1 MKHLLLFTFF
11 FISFAEAIF
20 AQDKDPVIMKDSIFR
35 KKDTTAHPKDSVF
48 HAVLSST
55 GSYNKA
61 INVTTY
67 LFTNDL
73 DLGLKKK
80 SISLSFDNT
89 WVYGR
94 SGGNL
99 TNNDY
104 SSTLQFN
111 LYKSLPHFFYWGLAN
126 YNTSHSLK
134 INNQVLA
141 GAGAAYSILDH
152 KKLFLNLSDG
162 LIFDHSN
169 LVLPDSS
176 HLNYQTVR
184 NSFRVMFKFV
194 IKDIFSIDGS
204 DFLQNSFIRSSD
216 YIIKSTTNVSLKL
229 NKWINLTASL
239 QYNNEKRTQ
248 SSNLTFT
255 YGLKFDRFF

>member
-1 MKHLLLFTFF
+1 MKQLLLFTFF
-11 FISFAEAIF
+11 FISLAGTIY
-20 AQDKDPVIMKDSIFR
+20 AQDKNPIIPKDSVFH
-35 KKDTTAHPKDSVF
+35 KKDTTIHPKDSVF
-48 HAVLSST
+48 HTVLSST

-61 INVTTY
+61 INVVTY
-67 LFTNDL
+67 LFTNNL
-73 DLGLKKK
+73 DFGLKKK
-80 SISLSFDNT
+80 IISLSFDNN
-89 WVYGR
+89 WIYGR

-111 LYKSLPHFFYWGLAN
+111 LYKSLPHFFYWGLAS
-126 YNTSHSLK
+126 YNTSYSLK
-134 INNQVLA
+134 INGQALA
-141 GAGAAYSILDH
+141 GAGAAYSIFDR
-152 KKLFLNLSDG
+152 KKVFLNISDG
-162 LIFDHSN
+162 LVFDHSD

-176 HLNYQTVR
+176 RLHYQTVR
-184 NSFRVMFKFV
+184 NSFRIMFKFV

-204 DFLQNSFIRSSD
+204 DFLQNSFVRSSD

-229 NKWINLTASL
+229 NKWINLTSSL